1 VEGTAVRL
9 GLRDLQRA
17 KLKFGLLGGA
27 LALLVFLLLFLNT
40 LSTTLLGF
48 FTGAVKH
55 NSAQVL
61 VYNATARRNLQA
73 SRLPPGTVERVRAVP
88 GVGAAGPIGET
99 TLTADVGKGL
109 TDLSLFG
116 WQPGLPGGPARAAG
130 GIVPTAG
137 EALVDKAD
145 EANGFKVGATIT
157 IPPTGKTLRIVGYTT
172 DSRFNVGPT
181 AYTPI
186 DTYRD
191 IVRAS
196 NPKAPYVPDNLVG
209 VDAATGTSVAAVTRA
224 INATVPGL
232 EALSR
237 ATAVASIPGAS
248 SVSQSFSLIVGIT
261 FVIVVVVT
269 GFFFLILTVQKLRV
283 FTALRAVGATTGY
296 LASALVV
303 QVVVMVLLAVA
314 AATALLSV
322 AALNSSPAFPLRVD
336 PRLVVTATLAV
347 LAFSL
352 IASLVSVRRVARLD
366 PVQAA
371 GVR

>member
-1 VEGTAVRL
+1 MRL

-17 KLKFGLLGGA
+17 KLKFALLGGA

-55 NSAQVL
+55 NSAEVL
-61 VYNATARRNLQA
+61 VYNSAARRNLQA
-73 SRLPPGTVERVRAVP
+73 SRLPPGTVEQVRAVP
-88 GVGAAGPIGET
+88 GVAAAGPIGNT
-99 TLTADVGKGL
+99 TLTVDVGRGL

-116 WQPGLPGGPARAAG
+116 WQPGLPGGPARVSG
-130 GIVPTAG
+130 DVVPNAG

-145 EANGFKVGATIT
+145 EPNGFEIGATIT
-157 IPPTGKTLRIVGYTT
+157 IRPTGKTLRIVGYTT

-181 AYTPI
+181 AYAPI

-191 IVRAS
+191 IVQAA
-196 NPKAPYVPDNLVG
+196 NPNAPYVPDNLVG
-209 VDAATGTSVAAVTRA
+209 VDVAGGTSVDAVTRS
-224 INATVPGL
+224 INGTVPSV

-237 ATAVASIPGAS
+237 DTAVASIPGAS
-248 SVSQSFSLIVGIT
+248 SVSQSFNLIVGIT

-269 GFFFLILTVQKLRV
+269 GFFFMILTVQKLRV

-296 LASALVV
+296 LASSLVV
-303 QVVVMVLLAVA
+303 QVIVMVLLSVA
-314 AATALLSV
+314 TATALLEV
-322 AALNSSPAFPLRVD
+322 AARNSSSAFPLRVD
-336 PRLVVTATLAV
+336 VRLVVTATIAV

-352 IASLVSVRRVARLD
+352 IASLLSVRRIARAD
-366 PVQAA
+366 PVEAA
-371 GVR
+371 GAR

>member
-1 VEGTAVRL
+1 VTL
-9 GLRDLQRA
+9 GLRDLLRA

-40 LSTTLLGF
+40 LSSTLLGF

-55 NSAQVL
+55 NSAQIL
-61 VYNATARRNLQA
+61 VYNADARRNLQA
-73 SRLPPGTVERVRAVP
+73 SRLDPGTLERVRAVP
-88 GVGAAGPIGET
+88 GVGAAGPIGNT

-116 WQPGLPGGPARAAG
+116 WQPGQPGGPSRVAG
-130 GIVPTAG
+130 GVVPGPG
-137 EALVDKAD
+137 EALVDRSD
-145 EANGFKVGATIT
+145 EPNGFKIGSTIT
-157 IPPTGKTLRIVGYTT
+157 IRPTGKTLRIVGYTT
-172 DSRFNVGPT
+172 GSRFNVGPT
-181 AYTPI
+181 AYAPI

-196 NPKAPYVPDNLVG
+196 NPNAPYVPDNLIG
-209 VDAATGTSVAAVTRA
+209 VDVAKGASVAEVTRA
-224 INATVPGL
+224 IDAADPRL

-237 ATAVASIPGAS
+237 AAAVASIPGAS
-248 SVSQSFSLIVGIT
+248 SVAQSFNLIVGIT

-269 GFFFLILTVQKLRV
+269 GFFFLILTVQKERV

-296 LASALVV
+296 LASSLVL
-303 QVVVMVLLAVA
+303 QVVVMVLLGVTVA
-314 AATALLSV
+314 TGLLAV
-322 AALNSSPAFPLRVD
+322 AALNSSPAFPIRVD

-352 IASLVSVRRVARLD
+352 VAALVSVRRIARLD
-366 PVQAA
+366 PVEAA